1 MTQDFAYRD
10 KGGTEEVMR
19 IKTITAL
26 AALLFLGNCA
36 LVIAPVDRANAQEQ
50 LVEFGMVRGWMLTD
64 GRNVAVNAAA
74 VGFGNKVQS
83 YEAAMRLVTRVSN
96 FNDDINVAF
105 WPPTVCG
112 SPAAQDICTFAHK
125 PLVPVGAHVAIQRP
139 QSPPALFVPVTQ
151 Q

>member
-26 AALLFLGNCA
+26 AALLLLGNYA

-112 SPAAQDICTFAHK
+112 QQATHDICTLARV
-125 PLVPVGAHVAIQRP
+125 PLVPFGARVTVQRQTPSPLLPVA
-139 QSPPALFVPVTQ
+139 Q